1 MSASILRPIFSENQI
16 LSAADINTIVS
27 HSQGADTRHNQYLHQ
42 WGIAHG
48 LDLVANDRE
57 DTTGQYAEVVVQPG
71 MAIDGAG
78 REIVV
83 TEAISLREFDFDQL
97 QVENKTGDVET
108 NFYPVFLIGRDKRQQ
123 DTSTLNSL
131 CEAGGPNR
139 VNEHY
144 ELTFGRV
151 GDAADLDDQVAPTLG
166 EDASAS
172 GPRSWRILLGF
183 VTWDGA
189 RTPKRFMSAVAEHD
203 GVGRRYAGVRGAE
216 LTGLDDSVTM
226 RSAERAINDKAA
238 LVIDN
243 ENGGEMRFG
252 LQDSRGKVVPVF
264 TVNAEGDVRAEGRI
278 LGAIAGSIQIESGVI
293 TDGMEVPLPAGF
305 TQDMVDTGKA
315 TIQVQLTP
323 RYDQPTTL
331 PPPALATSDDHW
343 LMHPLSCYADGR
355 RVVCTVRWDRTDDPA
370 GSVVLPGVCDY
381 IVTGYLKP
389 EQEGS

>member
-1 MSASILRPIFSENQI
+1 MGASILRPVFSENQI

-48 LDLVANDRE
+48 LELVGNDRE
-57 DTTGQYAEVVVQPG
+57 DTTGQYVEVVVQPG

-83 TEAISLREFDFDQL
+83 TEPIALREFDFDQL
-97 QVENKTGDVET
+97 QVENKTGDVDAT
-108 NFYPVFLIGRDKRQQ
+108 FYPVFLVGRDKQQQ
-123 DTSTLNSL
+123 DTSTLDSQ
-131 CEAGGPNR
+131 CESGGPNR
-139 VNEHY
+139 INEHY

-151 GDAADLDDQVAPTLG
+151 GDAADLDDQVAPGLG
-166 EDASAS
+166 DDLPP

-183 VTWDGA
+183 VTWDGG

-203 GVGRRYAGVRGAE
+203 GVGRRYAGVRGAD

-226 RSAERAINDKAA
+226 RSAERNVNDKAA
-238 LVIDN
+238 LVLDN

-252 LQDSRGKVVPVF
+252 LQDSRGNVVPVF
-264 TVNAEGDVRAEGRI
+264 TVNAQGDVYAEGQIR
-278 LGAIAGSIQIESGVI
+278 GAIAGSIQIESGI
-293 TDGMEVPLPAGF
+293 ISDGMDVPLPAGF
-305 TQDMVDTGKA
+305 TQEMVDNGNA

-323 RYDQPTTL
+323 RYDQPATL
-331 PPPALATSDDHW
+331 PPPALATASDYW
-343 LMHPLSCYADGR
+343 IMQPLKCYADGR
-355 RVVCTVRWDRTDDPA
+355 RVVCSVRWDRTDDPLGA
-370 GSVVLPGVCDY
+370 VVLPGVCDY